1 MWLGRWLGRKLG
13 TVPKAFVRNNWE
25 VSRQVPLS
33 IPPNMALLLELDFWN
48 I

>member
-1 MWLGRWLGRKLG
+1 MWIERWMDGKPSAML
-13 TVPKAFVRNNWE
+13 KACGWNHWE

-33 IPPNMALLLELDFWN
+33 IPPDMAVLLELDFWN